1 MSSAGKSFGTQSP
14 PLEATGE
21 EQPMGV
27 SSVDGGKPK
36 AVPDSQQRQG
46 ERILIHFVTMRHR
59 KLIICRA
66 MCRLLQG
73 RRQAC
78 RGRTDGERGTGELIR
93 QYGRFRQT
101 QSARLE
107 DREEQTGLD

>member
-14 PLEATGE
+14 PLEATGQ

-46 ERILIHFVTMRHR
+46 YFKKDGKHADSE
-59 KLIICRA
+59 
-66 MCRLLQG
+66 G
-73 RRQAC
+73 R
-78 RGRTDGERGTGELIR
+78 E
-93 QYGRFRQT
+93 YGDQEKT
-101 QSARLE
+101 KQE
-107 DREEQTGLD
+107 

>member
-46 ERILIHFVTMRHR
+46 YFKDDGKHADAE
-59 KLIICRA
+59 
-66 MCRLLQG
+66 G
-73 RRQAC
+73 REY
-78 RGRTDGERGTGELIR
+78 GGENEKTKQE
-93 QYGRFRQT
+93 
-101 QSARLE
+101 
-107 DREEQTGLD
+107 

>member
-46 ERILIHFVTMRHR
+46 YF
-59 KLIICRA
+59 KD
-66 MCRLLQG
+66 
-73 RRQAC
+73 
-78 RGRTDGERGTGELIR
+78 DGKHAAGG
-93 QYGRFRQT
+93 QT
-101 QSARLE
+101 ENA
-107 DREEQTGLD
+107 EQKTEKSKQD